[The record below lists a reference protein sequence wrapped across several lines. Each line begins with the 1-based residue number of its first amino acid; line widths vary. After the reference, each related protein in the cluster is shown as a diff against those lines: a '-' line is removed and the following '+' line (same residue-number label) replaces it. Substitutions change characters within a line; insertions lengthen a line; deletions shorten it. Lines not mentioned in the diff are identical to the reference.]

1 MSADDGVAH
10 IAARPADRRVRARHR
25 DGDRDR
31 AAARGG
37 DPARTLPTPRS
48 TTAILATTL
57 GAEHRS
63 AHAHTSGANAESSTA
78 PLTPLVTRAADLF
91 LAGYLGYIYGHAP
104 ASAIDGATPALLRSL
119 RAQPTRVSPGM
130 RARQPHVLALRSTP
144 ARSGPLLVNAV
155 INDGGLVDYSIGLLL
170 AVHGGRLLVS
180 GLEGGE

>member
-1 MSADDGVAH
+1 MTAWLT
-10 IAARPADRRVRARHR
+10 IASRPADRRVRARHR

-37 DPARTLPTPRS
+37 DPARTLPAPRS

-63 AHAHTSGANAESSTA
+63 AHAHTCRRKRPKAARRRI
-78 PLTPLVTRAADLF
+78 TPLVTRAADLF
-91 LAGYLGYIYGHAP
+91 LAGYLSYIYGHAP
-104 ASAIDGATPALLRSL
+104 ARAIDGATPALLRSL
-119 RAQPTRVSPGM
+119 RAQQTRVSPGM